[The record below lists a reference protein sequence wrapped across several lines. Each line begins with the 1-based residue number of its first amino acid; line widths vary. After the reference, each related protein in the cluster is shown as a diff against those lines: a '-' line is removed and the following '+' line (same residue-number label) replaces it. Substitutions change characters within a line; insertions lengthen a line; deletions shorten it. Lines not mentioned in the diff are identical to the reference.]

1 MKNVTTLFVKKL
13 VATLFWLMILL
24 PMTFAAYL
32 KNVPQTLVQ
41 PNGDTVHCFATG
53 DEFYHRLH
61 DANGYTIILDKSTGY
76 YVYADKVS
84 DMLVPTSYIAGRTD
98 PAEAGLTPNL
108 SISAAQWLAR
118 RQQWEATIP
127 APTLT
132 RAGERNHGHINN
144 LVVFIRFADDD
155 PFENEFSDV
164 EAMFNSSTPG
174 YSSLYNYFKA
184 ATYDQL
190 TITSTFYPTQS
201 DTTIL
206 SYQDEYNRNYFQPWS
221 IENPEGYN
229 EEDDS
234 SRMTREHQLLKRAV
248 DAIAD
253 LVPADLNVDYDGDGY
268 VDNVC
273 FVVRGNV
280 GEWNNLLWPHR
291 WSLYSES
298 AYINGKRVNNFN
310 FQLADAVSYFN
321 TSVLCHEMNHT
332 LGAPDLY
339 HYNEGR
345 EMSVVD
351 VWDLMHQNTNPPQ
364 HMGAYMKYK
373 YGNWISDIPEIS
385 ECGTYSLHSLGS
397 SATNNCYKIASQNP
411 NEFFVLEY
419 RNTDD
424 LFEGTL
430 PSSGL
435 LVYRINTDFRGNSSW
450 NGVDVFDEV
459 YIFRPG
465 GAPDN
470 NGDIWSAA
478 FAADFERTEMNENTS
493 PYPFL
498 TDSTVVGVGDFFIQ
512 NISETNGE
520 VMTFTLCQSVSPIHV
535 PTVTTDNVTD
545 ITSSSATCG
554 GNVTYDG
561 GAEVTARG
569 ICWSTEPNPTIDDSL
584 TTVGNGFG
592 CFTSNI
598 TDLTLNKIYYV
609 RAYATNSV
617 GTGYGEEMVFSPFYP
632 CPDHKT
638 VTDIDGNT
646 YNTVQIGRQCWM
658 KENLRTTKYADNTY
672 ISQGRF
678 ISSNTAYWYYPDNN
692 SSINPIYG
700 LLYNWTA
707 VMGSAS
713 SSSDNPSGV
722 QGICPT
728 GWHVP
733 SDAEWMQLI
742 NYVSS
747 QSEYMCGN
755 DNTSIAKA
763 LASASGWSS
772 SSNACAIGDTPSTNN
787 ATGFYSLPAGYFN
800 MSYRNFGEAAF
811 FWSATQSASNS
822 AYYRQLSYN
831 NATMVSS
838 NGRKYLGLP
847 VRCVC
852 DDVYEDVVTVPA
864 VTTTPVTTIATTTA
878 TSGGNVTDDGGA
890 EVTTRGV
897 CWSTTQAPTLSDS
910 HTTDSTGT
918 GNFTSS
924 LTDLTPNTTYYLRA
938 YATKIEGT
946 SYGNE
951 ETFTT
956 IPCDTT
962 GIHTTDNGIFTLYP
976 NPTTGIVTIEL
987 TPETCTLKP
996 EIQVFDVYGRMLV
1009 VMEMQCI
1016 ASPQIVEIDLSRY
1029 ATGVYLL
1036 KVVDRGKVMAVGK
1049 VVKE

>member
-41 PNGDTVHCFATG
+41 PNGDTLHCFATG

-61 DANGYTIILDKSTGY
+61 DADGYTIILDKSTGY
-76 YVYADKVS
+76 YVYADKAG
-84 DMLVPTSYIAGRTD
+84 DRLVPTSYIAGRTN

-174 YSSLYNYFKA
+174 YSSMYNYFKA
-184 ATYDQL
+184 ATYNQL

-221 IENPEGYN
+221 TENPEGYN
-229 EEDDS
+229 EDDDS
-234 SRMTREHQLLKRAV
+234 RTTREHQLLKRAV
-248 DAIAD
+248 EAIAD
-253 LVPADLNVDYDGDGY
+253 LVPSDLDVDCDGDGY

-291 WSLYSES
+291 WSLYSEE
-298 AYINGKRVNNFN
+298 AYINGKRVSNFN

-397 SATNNCYKIASQNP
+397 SATNNCYKIASPNP

-419 RNTDD
+419 RNTED

-470 NGDIWSAA
+470 NGDVWSAA

-512 NISETNGE
+512 NISETSGE
-520 VMTFTLCQSVSPIHV
+520 VMTFTLCQSVSPSHV

-545 ITSSSATCG
+545 ITTSSATCG

-592 CFTSNI
+592 RFTSNI
-598 TDLTLNKIYYV
+598 TNLTLNKTYYV

-632 CPDHKT
+632 CPGHET
-638 VTDIDGNT
+638 VTDVDGNT

-658 KENLRTTKYADNTY
+658 KENLRTTKYADNTP

-692 SSINPIYG
+692 SSTNPIYG
-700 LLYNWTA
+700 LLYNWKA

-713 SSSDNPSGV
+713 SSSANPSGV

-728 GWHVP
+728 GWHMP
-733 SDAEWMQLI
+733 SDAEWTQLTDYLS
-742 NYVSS
+742 N
-747 QSEYMCGN
+747 QSEYICGN
-755 DNTSIAKA
+755 DETNIAIS
-763 LASASGWSS
+763 LASAMGWD
-772 SSNACAIGDTPSTNN
+772 SNSTTCAVGTTPSDNN
-787 ATGFYSLPAGYFN
+787 ATGFSALPAGYYNGTYGAFG
-800 MSYRNFGEAAF
+800 RNAC
-811 FWSATQSASNS
+811 FWCTTA
-822 AYYRQLSYN
+822 
-831 NATMVSS
+831 SS
-838 NGRKYLGLP
+838 NAVYFRSLGSNLANVNRNTLNKSVALS
-847 VRCVC
+847 VRCIRDHEQPTVITTS
-852 DDVYEDVVTVPA
+852 VTD
-864 VTTTPVTTIATTTA
+864 ISSYTA

-890 EVTTRGV
+890 EVTARGI

-910 HTTDSTGT
+910 HTTDGTDTGS
-918 GNFTSS
+918 FTSS
-924 LTDLTPNTTYYLRA
+924 LTDLTPNTTYYVRA
-938 YATKIEGT
+938 YATNGVGT

-956 IPCDTT
+956 LDVDTVPTDTT
-962 GIHTTDNGIFTLYP
+962 GICHYTTPNIRIYP
-976 NPTTGIVTIEL
+976 NPTTSTVTLEL
-987 TPETCTLKP
+987 APGTYNLKH
-996 EIQVFDVYGRMLV
+996 EIHVFDVYGQRL
-1009 VMEMQCI
+1009 
-1016 ASPQIVEIDLSRY
+1016 QIMPIRGETTQIDLSRY
-1029 ATGVYLL
+1029 ATGVYLIKL
-1036 KVVDRGKVMAVGK
+1036 VNNGNVTAVRK

>member
-1 MKNVTTLFVKKL
+1 MKRF
-13 VATLFWLMILL
+13 VATFVLVVLLL

-41 PNGDTVHCFATG
+41 PNGDTIHCFATG

-61 DANGYTIILDKSTGY
+61 DADGYTIILDKSTGY
-76 YVYADKVS
+76 YVYADKVG
-84 DMLVPTSYIAGRTD
+84 DQLVPTSHIAGRAN
-98 PAEAGLTPNL
+98 PAAAGLTPNL
-108 SISAAQWLAR
+108 SISAAQWRAR
-118 RQQWEATIP
+118 RQQWEAST
-127 APTLT
+127 PTPSPT

-155 PFENEFSDV
+155 PFENDFSSV

-174 YSSLYNYFKA
+174 YNSMYNYFKA

-206 SYQDEYNRNYFQPWS
+206 SYQDEHNRNYFEPWS
-221 IENPEGYN
+221 SENPDGYD

-234 SRMTREHQLLKRAV
+234 RTTREHQLLKRAV

-253 LVPADLNVDYDGDGY
+253 MVPSDLDVDYDGDGY
-268 VDNVC
+268 VDNVV

-291 WSLYSES
+291 WSLYSEA
-298 AYINGKRVNNFN
+298 AYINEKRVNNFN

-373 YGNWISDIPEIS
+373 YGNWISDIPEIR

-397 SATNNCYKIASQNP
+397 SATNNCYKIATQNA

-419 RNTDD
+419 RNTEDF
-424 LFEGTL
+424 FEGTL

-465 GAPDN
+465 GTPDN
-470 NGDIWSAA
+470 DGDVWSAA

-498 TDSTVVGVGDFFIQ
+498 TDGTVVSAGDFFIQ
-512 NISETNGE
+512 NVSETGGE
-520 VMTFTLCQSVSPIHV
+520 VMTFTVCQSVSAIRV
-535 PTVTTDNVTD
+535 PTVTTDDVTD
-545 ITSSSATCG
+545 ITTSSAVCG
-554 GNVTYDG
+554 GNVVYDG

-569 ICWSTEPNPTIDDSL
+569 ICWSTEPNPTIDDST
-584 TTVGNGFG
+584 TTVGSGFG
-592 CFTSNI
+592 RFTSHI
-598 TDLTLNKIYYV
+598 TDLTLNKTYFV

-617 GTGYGEEMVFSPFYP
+617 GTGYGEEMVFSPFSP
-632 CPDHKT
+632 CPGHET
-638 VTDIDGNT
+638 VTDMDNNT
-646 YNTVQIGRQCWM
+646 YNTVLIGRQCWM
-658 KENLRTTKYADNTY
+658 KESLRTTKYADNTP
-672 ISQGRF
+672 IPQGRR
-678 ISSNTAYWYYPDNN
+678 ISSNTAYWYYPNN
-692 SSINPIYG
+692 DESTDPTYG
-700 LLYNWTA
+700 LLYNWKA

-713 SSSDNPSGV
+713 SSSAVPSGV

-733 SDAEWMQLI
+733 SDAEWTQLTD
-742 NYVSS
+742 YLSS
-747 QSEYMCGN
+747 LSQYICGN
-755 DNTSIAKA
+755 DNTNIAMT
-763 LASASGWSS
+763 LASAIGWNSDTTT
-772 SSNACAIGDTPSTNN
+772 CAVGTTPSSNN
-787 ATGFYSLPAGYFN
+787 ATGFSALPAGYFN
-800 MSYRNFGEAAF
+800 GVYGGFGRNAC
-811 FWSATQSASNS
+811 FWSTTASNS
-822 AYYRQLSYN
+822 
-831 NATMVSS
+831 SS
-838 NGRKYLGLP
+838 VYFHNLGSNLANVNRNTLNKSVAFS
-847 VRCVC
+847 VRCLR
-852 DDVYEDVVTVPA
+852 DYEQPT
-864 VTTTPVTTIATTTA
+864 VTTTSVTDISTSTA
-878 TSGGNVTDDGGA
+878 TSGGNVTSDGGA
-890 EVTTRGV
+890 EVTARGV
-897 CWSTTQAPTLSDS
+897 CWSTDPTPTLSDS
-910 HTTDSTGT
+910 HTTDGTDTGS
-918 GNFTSS
+918 FTSS
-924 LTDLTPNTTYYLRA
+924 ITGLTPSTTYYVRA
-938 YATKIEGT
+938 YATNSEGT

-956 IPCDTT
+956 LDFDTIPEDTIPTDTVPTDTT
-962 GIHTTDNGIFTLYP
+962 GILHHISANIHIYP
-976 NPTTGIVTIEL
+976 NPTTGTVTLEL
-987 TPETCTLKP
+987 TPGTCNLKP
-996 EIQVFDVYGRMLV
+996 EIQLFDIYGQRL
-1009 VMEMQCI
+1009 
-1016 ASPQIVEIDLSRY
+1016 QIMPVRGERTEIDLSRY
-1029 ATGVYLL
+1029 ATGVYLIKL
-1036 KVVDRGKVMAVGK
+1036 VNNGNVTAVRK